1 MKKVLY
7 SLSIIALVVSLNS
20 CKKEDAGPSNQT
32 LKLHVH
38 SVAGSDALN
47 YSNTFTTAAG
57 KRFTLSE
64 FRYYV
69 SGVSLLKNDGTK
81 FPITGKYFLVSP
93 SVSDYD
99 LGSVP
104 VGDYKGLEFSVGI
117 DSAANHSDPA
127 TYEATN
133 PLAIQTPA
141 IHWSW
146 NSGYIFVKLEGKC
159 DTSATNTGALD
170 QDLILHLGLD
180 KFLRT
185 VTLNTAF
192 TVSKDNAKSLTL
204 VADVTKY
211 LTGVDFKTENMT
223 HTMDNQPLATRLA
236 DNISS
241 MFSIQ

>member
-38 SVAGSDALN
+38 NVVGSDVLN
-47 YSNTFTTAAG
+47 YSNTFTTSTG
-57 KRFTLSE
+57 QRFTLSE

-69 SGVSLLKNDGTK
+69 SGISLLKNDGTK
-81 FPITGKYFLVSP
+81 LPITGKYFLVSP

-127 TYEATN
+127 TYEPTN

-159 DTSATNTGALD
+159 DTTVGNNGALD
-170 QDLILHLGLD
+170 QDLIYHLGLD
-180 KFLRT
+180 ASLRT
-185 VTLNTAF
+185 VTLNTSF
-192 TVSKDNAKSLTL
+192 TVSKDNAKSLTM
-204 VADVTKY
+204 VADLRKY
-211 LTGVDFKTENMT
+211 LTGANFRTVNET
-223 HTMDNQPLATRLA
+223 HTFDNLPFATQLAN
-236 DNISS
+236 NISS